1 MFVWNIG
8 RAKTFSLIVVTTDG
22 EVGLHVGAERAEMGR
37 LSRQEAMMAAQTAF
51 PPDPHKWELF
61 SNKFPLFPPSISHA
75 AEARQLVRSQS
86 AVNILINVNTPY
98 NRTWTD

>member
-1 MFVWNIG
+1 MFVWKIG
-8 RAKTFSLIVVTTDG
+8 HAKTFSLIVVTTDG

-61 SNKFPLFPPSISHA
+61 FEQVFLSFLPAFPTLLRHTS
-75 AEARQLVRSQS
+75 
-86 AVNILINVNTPY
+86 
-98 NRTWTD
+98 